1 MKIGY
6 RTLKTAIGTP
16 VAISLAQWV
25 GLSNFISAGILT
37 ILCIQPSR
45 KSSFLSAWQR
55 FVACASAVVF
65 SCIIFEIIGYHAISI
80 FILLLLFI
88 PATVALKA
96 TPGIASSSVVM
107 LNLYGSGH
115 VTLSLIGEQFV
126 LITIGLGTGLL
137 LNLYM
142 PSLENKLKK
151 LQIRLESNFSH
162 ILYEYSLYI
171 RDENEMWQGN
181 EIAVTEDILVEAKQ
195 LVIRDRDNHL
205 LRNEH
210 TYYNYFKMR
219 ERQFELLKK
228 MLPLVTHL
236 PKTDAIAI
244 KIAGFFERLSKAV
257 HPGNTAITF
266 LEELKELKREFHAE
280 DLPETREEFETRAH
294 LFQLLHE
301 IEEYLIIKN
310 KFKKSDVS
318 HWKKR
323 KIKIN

>member
-1 MKIGY
+1 
-6 RTLKTAIGTP
+6 
-16 VAISLAQWV
+16 
-25 GLSNFISAGILT
+25 
-37 ILCIQPSR
+37 
-45 KSSFLSAWQR
+45 
-55 FVACASAVVF
+55 
-65 SCIIFEIIGYHAISI
+65 
-80 FILLLLFI
+80 
-88 PATVALKA
+88 
-96 TPGIASSSVVM
+96 
-107 LNLYGSGH
+107 
-115 VTLSLIGEQFV
+115 
-126 LITIGLGTGLL
+126 
-137 LNLYM
+137 
-142 PSLENKLKK
+142 
-151 LQIRLESNFSH
+151 
-162 ILYEYSLYI
+162 
-171 RDENEMWQGN
+171 MWQGN

-301 IEEYLIIKN
+301 IEEYLIIK
-310 KFKKSDVS
+310 K
-318 HWKKR
+318 
-323 KIKIN
+323 